1 VSKILIIVCVAA
13 SLSATSG
20 RWAHAHTG
28 SGAGPD
34 PKNDARLDENYL
46 GKDYSGDPTGALI
59 SIITGTPGYLWSIT
73 THYLKSCHS
82 QTARRREP
90 STLRSRTTTYY
101 RAAYQKPIER
111 L

>member
-13 SLSATSG
+13 ALSATSG

-59 SIITGTPGYLWSIT
+59 SIITGTPGYLGGQLPPIISNPAT
-73 THYLKSCHS
+73 LK
-82 QTARRREP
+82 QRDDANPRP
-90 STLRSRTTTYY
+90 
-101 RAAYQKPIER
+101 
-111 L
+111 